1 MVPASFGGDTLF
13 KRRIN
18 KTQQQQD
25 LMNMT
30 REVSSFDVAH
40 GTTTAASGSLAPSSN
55 APQPCQSQSC
65 FVPATPLQPPPS
77 VDIFNILS
85 MAEGL
90 SWGLD
95 TKLPSEWT
103 APDILSGS
111 TFGNLCW
118 PMLSQP
124 LGSFRNA
131 HVPHEINYNSLD
143 EAYIKKEDDLPI
155 CPSQLVLGSSAY
167 VSPPEA
173 TTTVS
178 DASEESNTAVFST
191 DIDALMRAIQSKS
204 GHKAER
210 PKSSQP
216 IQPTTTTRNT
226 KAKKRHPCD
235 LPGCDKTFSQRTH
248 LNIHLR
254 AHTGSKPFPCRH
266 PTCNQRFTQLG
277 NLKTH
282 ERRHTGERPYQCA
295 TCGKRFAQHGNVRA
309 HQIVHTAAKP
319 FICKLDHCSKQFT
332 QLGNLKAHQNR
343 FHTATIRRLRER
355 FETIRRGDV
364 VERWEKEMWEY
375 FGELYKNCNKGIKG
389 RGKERKV

>member
-1 MVPASFGGDTLF
+1 MVPASFGCDTPF
-13 KRRIN
+13 QGRPN
-18 KTQQQQD
+18 KTQRRQD
-25 LMNMT
+25 AMDMT
-30 REVSSFDVAH
+30 QKVSSSDMAH
-40 GTTTAASGSLAPSSN
+40 GTTTAASGSLAPLSN
-55 APQPCQSQSC
+55 APQPCQGQNC
-65 FVPATPLQPPPS
+65 FVPATPLPPLPC
-77 VDIFNILS
+77 VDIFNMLS
-85 MAEGL
+85 IPEGL
-90 SWGLD
+90 SCGIE
-95 TKLPSEWT
+95 TKVPDEWT
-103 APDILSGS
+103 APDIFSGS
-111 TFGNLCW
+111 TFGNLYW
-118 PMLSQP
+118 PMLNQP
-124 LGSFRNA
+124 LESLHNA
-131 HVPHEINYNSLD
+131 HLPHERNYNSLD

-167 VSPPEA
+167 ASSPEA

-178 DASEESNTAVFST
+178 DVSNESNPAVFST
-191 DIDALMRAIQSKS
+191 DIDTLMRAIQSKS
-204 GHKAER
+204 GNKVER
-210 PKSSQP
+210 SKSSQP
-216 IQPTTTTRNT
+216 VQPTTTTRNT
-226 KAKKRHPCD
+226 EAKKRHHCD
-235 LPGCDKTFSQRTH
+235 LPGCDKTFSQKTH

-254 AHTGSKPFPCRH
+254 AHTGSKPFPCRY

-319 FICKLDHCSKQFT
+319 FVCKLDHCSKQFT

-355 FETIRRGDV
+355 FETIRQGDV

-389 RGKERKV
+389 RGKERKG

>member
-1 MVPASFGGDTLF
+1 
-13 KRRIN
+13 
-18 KTQQQQD
+18 
-25 LMNMT
+25 MT
-30 REVSSFDVAH
+30 RKVSSFDMAH
-40 GTTTAASGSLAPSSN
+40 GTTTAASGSLASSSN
-55 APQPCQSQSC
+55 APQPCQSQNC
-65 FVPATPLQPPPS
+65 FVLAPPLPPLPS
-77 VDIFNILS
+77 VDIFNIFY
-85 MAEGL
+85 MPEGL
-90 SWGLD
+90 HHAID
-95 TKLPSEWT
+95 TKLPDEWT
-103 APDILSGS
+103 APDIFSGS

-118 PMLSQP
+118 PMSNQP
-124 LGSFRNA
+124 LESLHNA
-131 HVPHEINYNSLD
+131 QVPHERNYNSLD

-167 VSPPEA
+167 ASSPEA

-178 DASEESNTAVFST
+178 DASDESNPAVFST
-191 DIDALMRAIQSKS
+191 DIDTLMRAIQSKS
-204 GHKAER
+204 SHKAER
-210 PKSSQP
+210 PNSSHP
-216 IQPTTTTRNT
+216 VQPTTTKNT
-226 KAKKRHPCD
+226 KAKKRHHCD
-235 LPGCDKTFSQRTH
+235 HPGCDKTFSQKTH

-282 ERRHTGERPYQCA
+282 ERRHTGERPYQCT

-319 FICKLDHCSKQFT
+319 FVCKLDRCSKQFT

-355 FETIRRGDV
+355 FENIQQGDV

-389 RGKERKV
+389 RGKESKV